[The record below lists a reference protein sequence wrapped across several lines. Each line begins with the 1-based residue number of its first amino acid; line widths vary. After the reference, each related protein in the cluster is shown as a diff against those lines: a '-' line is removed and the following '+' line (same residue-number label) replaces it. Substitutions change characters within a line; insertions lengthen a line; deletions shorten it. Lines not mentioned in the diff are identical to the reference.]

1 MPGEVQFMPISINDP
16 IAELA
21 TLSTAELRARW
32 ERAGG
37 RPAPKRASR
46 DLLLRLVSYHLQA
59 QTEGGLSKATR
70 RRLARLGGL
79 NGQDSQTPTP
89 ATSRLK
95 PGCRLIR
102 EWHGVTHSVIVLD
115 DGFDYR
121 GTRYASLSQIARII
135 TGARW
140 SGPLFFGLR
149 KTGSR
154 AKEVTNGC

>member
-1 MPGEVQFMPISINDP
+1 MATGMTDP

-46 DLLLRLVSYHLQA
+46 DLLLRLVAYHLQE
-59 QTEGGLSKATR
+59 QTEGGLSKGTR
-70 RRLARLGGL
+70 RRLAKLGGL

-115 DGFDYR
+115 HGFDYR
-121 GTRYASLSQIARII
+121 GTRYAMPIAPWACPSMKSLISFVLKAPQPPPA
-135 TGARW
+135 GN
-140 SGPLFFGLR
+140 
-149 KTGSR
+149 
-154 AKEVTNGC
+154 V

>member
-1 MPGEVQFMPISINDP
+1 MATGMTDP

-46 DLLLRLVSYHLQA
+46 DLLLRLVAYHLQE

-70 RRLARLGGL
+70 RRLAKLGGL
-79 NGQDSQTPTP
+79 NGQVSRPPAPPTP
-89 ATSRLK
+89 RLK
-95 PGCRLIR
+95 PGSRLIR
-102 EWHGVTHSVIVLD
+102 EWHGVTHCVTVLD
-115 DGFDYR
+115 HGFDYG
-121 GTRYASLSQIARII
+121 GTRYASLSQIARTI

-149 KTGSR
+149 KAACSL
-154 AKEVTNGC
+154 VSS

>member
-1 MPGEVQFMPISINDP
+1 MATGMTDP

-21 TLSTAELRARW
+21 TLSTAQLRARW
-32 ERAGG
+32 ERTGG

-46 DLLLRLVSYHLQA
+46 DLLLRLVAYHLQE

-70 RRLARLGGL
+70 RRLAKLGGL
-79 NGQDSQTPTP
+79 NGQVSQTPAP

-115 DGFDYR
+115 HGFDYR
-121 GTRYASLSQIARII
+121 GTRYASLSQIARSI

-140 SGPLFFGLR
+140 SGPLFFGVRRAVTR
-149 KTGSR
+149 KRRT
-154 AKEVTNGC
+154 